1 MNGGSYIFW
10 QYLIFLLTK
19 LQKLI
24 INIIKNLIKYRIVPM
39 GAYADMDTSFI
50 PIISIIAVTI
60 RLEEDLGIR
69 LFFRAD
75 GN

>member
-1 MNGGSYIFW
+1 
-10 QYLIFLLTK
+10 
-19 LQKLI
+19 
-24 INIIKNLIKYRIVPM
+24 LIKYRIAPM

-69 LFFRAD
+69 LFFYAD